1 MLRHLQQLRA
11 SAPAVAS
18 FAREATATARAAG
31 DLFER
36 LATLAERL
44 DGRGEP
50 PPPPAKVKFVRG
62 PDGVFT
68 EVKP

>member
-1 MLRHLQQLRA
+1 MLRHLQQLRE

-50 PPPPAKVKFVRG
+50 PPPAKVKFVRG

>member
-1 MLRHLQQLRA
+1 MIRHLQQLRE

-44 DGRGEP
+44 DGRGA
-50 PPPPAKVKFVRG
+50 PPAKVKFVRG
-62 PDGVFT
+62 ADGVFT

>member
-1 MLRHLQQLRA
+1 MIRHLQQLRE

-50 PPPPAKVKFVRG
+50 RPAKVKFVRG

>member
-1 MLRHLQQLRA
+1 MLRHLQQLRE

-50 PPPPAKVKFVRG
+50 PPAKVKFVRG